1 MHESSL
7 AKQIVEMALARAAES
22 GARSVRRVD
31 GWVAETER
39 LSPES
44 LRLHF
49 ARHAAGT
56 AAEQAALN
64 LRLVHVG
71 ARCDGCG
78 QEYPPEHH
86 LLVCPH
92 CGHVGGK
99 LLGRTGLG
107 IEALEV
113 E

>member
-7 AKQIVEMALARAAES
+7 ARQIVEMALAHAAES
-22 GARSVRRVD
+22 GARRVRRVD

-44 LRLHF
+44 VRLHF
-49 ARHAAGT
+49 ERLAEGTPAAR
-56 AAEQAALN
+56 AALN
-64 LRLVHVG
+64 LRVVHV
-71 ARCDGCG
+71 AVRCDGCS

-86 LLVCPH
+86 LLICPH
-92 CGHVGGK
+92 CGHVGGQ
-99 LLGRTGLG
+99 LLGRTGVGL
-107 IEALEV
+107 EAVEV

>member
-1 MHESSL
+1 MHESSV
-7 AKQIVEMALARAAES
+7 AKQMVEMALARAAES
-22 GARSVRRVD
+22 GARAVRRVD
-31 GWVAETER
+31 GWVAETES
-39 LSPES
+39 LSLES
-44 LRLHF
+44 LRIHF

-56 AAEQAALN
+56 AAAQAALN
-64 LRLVHVG
+64 LRVLHVG

-78 QEYPPEHH
+78 AEYPPEHH
-86 LLVCPH
+86 LLICPR

-99 LLGRTGLG
+99 LLGRTGVG